1 MLENL
6 LQMHPLLCLR
16 QLLEIV
22 DKAGRLATG
31 LKIGGNHL
39 YNGGIRGRRCL
50 PFSEAL
56 LPDEFGRARQA

>member
-31 LKIGGNHL
+31 LKIGGYHL
-39 YNGGIRGRRCL
+39 YNDDIRGRRCL
-50 PFSEAL
+50 PF
-56 LPDEFGRARQA
+56 